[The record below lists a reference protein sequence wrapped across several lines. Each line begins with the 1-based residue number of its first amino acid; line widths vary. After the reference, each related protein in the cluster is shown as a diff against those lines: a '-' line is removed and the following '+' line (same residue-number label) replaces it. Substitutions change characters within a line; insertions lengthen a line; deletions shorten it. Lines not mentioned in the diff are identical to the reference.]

1 MFAVR
6 VRLGGTGSSASEGY
20 VEALG
25 TNGQWGGVC
34 DDYFDIND
42 AHVICR
48 MLGYPSAIAAVD
60 AQYTYGYN
68 PSGNS
73 YVLNNLNCDGSE
85 LSAFDCSHNGEWQ
98 ENCGPSEIAGV
109 QCESKL
115 YQISIQYFGILS

>member
-34 DDYFDIND
+34 DDSFDIND

-48 MLGYPSAIAAVD
+48 MLGYPSAVAVVD
-60 AQYTYGYN
+60 AYSIYGIAQ
-68 PSGNS
+68 SGSNH
-73 YVLNNLNCDGSE
+73 VLDNLNCDGSE
-85 LSAFDCSHNGEWQ
+85 LSVFDCSHNGEWV
-98 ENCGPSEIAGV
+98 ENCAASEIAGV
-109 QCESKL
+109 QCESEL
-115 YQISIQYFGILS
+115 YQMSIYYFVILS

>member
-34 DDYFDIND
+34 DDSFDIND

-48 MLGYPSAIAAVD
+48 MLGYPSAIAVVD
-60 AQYTYGYN
+60 AHSTYGDN
-68 PSGNS
+68 PSGGS
-73 YVLNNLNCDGSE
+73 YVLDDLECDGSE
-85 LSAFDCSHNGEWQ
+85 LSVFDCSLNGEWQ
-98 ENCGPSEIAGV
+98 ENCNATEIAGV
-109 QCESKL
+109 QCQGKF
-115 YQISIQYFGILS
+115 YQISI